1 MVDQIHE
8 SVASGVQAALGQGV
22 LTRKR
27 PQSIL
32 VVVCTRAGE
41 FLLLRRV
48 WPPGFWQSITG
59 SLNPGE
65 TPRQAAVRELW
76 EETGLRAGGMI
87 IDLRQSSL
95 FPILPRWR
103 QRYAPNVCFNRE
115 YRFAL
120 LLDSR
125 RLVRLNPR
133 EHSAY
138 RWFEAAEAA
147 ALTGSWTN
155 RAAIEH
161 LAARWGWR

>member
-1 MVDQIHE
+1 
-8 SVASGVQAALGQGV
+8 
-22 LTRKR
+22 
-27 PQSIL
+27 
-32 VVVCTRAGE
+32 
-41 FLLLRRV
+41 
-48 WPPGFWQSITG
+48 
-59 SLNPGE
+59 
-65 TPRQAAVRELW
+65 
-76 EETGLRAGGMI
+76 MI